1 MGPLEERLDCS
12 IYIVVRPCRERQ
24 MLVFFKFNKLPYLR
38 FEDSSLYIN

>member
-1 MGPLEERLDCS
+1 MGPLEERFDCP

-38 FEDSSLYIN
+38 FEDSSL